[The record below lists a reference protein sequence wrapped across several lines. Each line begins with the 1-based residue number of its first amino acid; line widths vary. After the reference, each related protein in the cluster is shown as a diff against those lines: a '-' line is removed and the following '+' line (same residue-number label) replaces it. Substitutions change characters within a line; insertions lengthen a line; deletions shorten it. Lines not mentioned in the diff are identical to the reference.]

1 MTPSQL
7 KRDLDDRL
15 EDVIA
20 ESSERDDGRLEFVL
34 EDRTNLQDAVS
45 RLRTAGIK
53 HLVTITGVDGGEE
66 IEVLYHFLKYGEYD
80 DGDLSE
86 GVELTLRVIV
96 PDADPTIG
104 TVTDQI
110 PAAGLYERELMDML
124 GVEVPDHPNP
134 EKLLLP
140 DDYDG
145 GPPLRAENLEV
156 SD

>member
-1 MTPSQL
+1 MNPNQL
-7 KRDLDDRL
+7 KSDLDERL

-20 ESSERDDGRLEFVL
+20 ASGKREDGRLEFVL
-34 EDRTNLQDAVS
+34 ADRADLPDGVS
-45 RLRTAGIK
+45 RIRDAGIT
-53 HLVTITGVDGGEE
+53 HLITITGVDGDEE
-66 IEVLYHFLKYGEYD
+66 IEILYHFLKYGEYD

-86 GVELTLRVIV
+86 GIELTLRAIV
-96 PDADPTIG
+96 PKEDPTIG
-104 TVTDQI
+104 TITDQI